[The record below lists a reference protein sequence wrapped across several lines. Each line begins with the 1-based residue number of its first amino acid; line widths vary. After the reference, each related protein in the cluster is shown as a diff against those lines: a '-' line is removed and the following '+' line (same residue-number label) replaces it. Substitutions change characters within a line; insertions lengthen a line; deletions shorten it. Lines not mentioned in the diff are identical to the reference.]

1 MKLIET
7 FKNKFWQFLI
17 PRIYKRLNKIKNN
30 EDIVKKNRLLSRFQT
45 KGYNFKLDGNNYY
58 FSDPNKIILG
68 NNIYINNNIVVFSEG
83 GVIIGD
89 NTYIS
94 QNVTINTKKI
104 NDTNSSHIPFD
115 AKSIDY
121 LPVVMGKNV
130 WIGMNVSILPGVTI
144 GDGAIIGMGAIVN
157 RDVEKNEIVGNA
169 SLKHIKY
176 RNERHY
182 ELLEKEKKYGGSN
195 GKPLTDNELNSFL
208 PSYYTNKENDV
219 VFVLG
224 TGRSGS
230 TSIVDIF
237 NQNPNCKA
245 FHEDIRQLIRIS
257 TELAY
262 YPERK
267 NEYYNELESIFK
279 TKIWQA
285 NNNQLLIHSDQRLWN
300 LIPFLSEYFP
310 NAKFIHLIR
319 EPYSCIKSMVARGW
333 YSENEY
339 PELQTHDW
347 AKYRLQGDQVNFFS
361 KQEWQKLTQIQKCTW
376 YWFFINESISQKT
389 NALQKDRFLK
399 ISLEDIETEL
409 ITVSKFLHSYNFNY
423 QSRIR
428 NKARKSDV
436 SKLEKIESEEIM
448 REIEK
453 LSLYNF
459 KNFQ

>member
-1 MKLIET
+1 MFNKLKIK
-7 FKNKFWQFLI
+7 FWDYILPRLSNNLDKYQKVKNSLNKNKI
-17 PRIYKRLNKIKNN
+17 ESRIQSCGFNLKLNGERHIIR
-30 EDIVKKNRLLSRFQT
+30 DPKKLVI
-45 KGYNFKLDGNNYY
+45 GNNVHIGDNFY
-58 FSDPNKIILG
+58 LA
-68 NNIYINNNIVVFSEG
+68 SEG

-89 NTYIS
+89 NCHIS
-94 QNVTINTKKI
+94 RNVTVYSVNHNYLGSVLPYDQT
-104 NDTNSSHIPFD
+104 TRY
-115 AKSIDY
+115 KSVSI
-121 LPVVMGKNV
+121 GKNV

-176 RNERHY
+176 RNESHY

-285 NNNQLLIHSDQRLWN
+285 YNNQLLIHSDQRLWN

-361 KQEWQKLTQIQKCTW
+361 KPEWQKLTQIQKCTW
-376 YWFFINESISQKT
+376 YWFFINNSIKKQLEQFKNTEFIEFKLENINTNLGELSIFIGQVDFNFQPLISNRVKSKDEYKLKKT
-389 NALQKDRFLK
+389 QSEETNIEIDSFLQQLKSKNLK
-399 ISLEDIETEL
+399 INL
-409 ITVSKFLHSYNFNY
+409 
-423 QSRIR
+423 
-428 NKARKSDV
+428 
-436 SKLEKIESEEIM
+436 
-448 REIEK
+448 
-453 LSLYNF
+453 
-459 KNFQ
+459 